1 MYQTL
6 CQNIYKFYVIDLF
19 KIPWSSV
26 IIIKEASMDDKFEAK
41 ENKHYHPRS
50 LRASDAIQTL
60 LTLGFKVSAIK
71 ICNVFEDYVD

>member
-1 MYQTL
+1 
-6 CQNIYKFYVIDLF
+6 
-19 KIPWSSV
+19 
-26 IIIKEASMDDKFEAK
+26 MDDKFEAK